1 MKFSGHHLGGHCP
14 CLIKTEPIAAAS
26 SLVQNPGNLDLKWPV
41 YLHSMIVHCF
51 STPRWTETSL
61 DRPQRTAN
69 EEEDLFL
76 MTGSHSTSKINVSFL
91 SLQLPPAASTEQCR
105 PKESVWSLLI
115 TIFLFLVGAGVLVV
129 SKKAW
134 RQKSS

>member
-1 MKFSGHHLGGHCP
+1 M
-14 CLIKTEPIAAAS
+14 
-26 SLVQNPGNLDLKWPV
+26 QYPGNLDLKWSI
-41 YLHSMIVHCF
+41 YLHSMIIHSS

-76 MTGSHSTSKINVSFL
+76 MTGSHSTSKISVSFL

-105 PKESVWSLLI
+105 PKESVCGVRSLPSFCSWWGLE
-115 TIFLFLVGAGVLVV
+115 
-129 SKKAW
+129 S
-134 RQKSS
+134 